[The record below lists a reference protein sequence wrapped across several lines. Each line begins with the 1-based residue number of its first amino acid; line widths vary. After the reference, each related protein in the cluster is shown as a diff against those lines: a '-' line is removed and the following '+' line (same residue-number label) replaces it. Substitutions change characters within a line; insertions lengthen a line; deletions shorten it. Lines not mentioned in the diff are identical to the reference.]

1 MLYFRGKVHMVQ
13 RILTPEAI
21 TEVAKAT
28 FGEDVKIT
36 TYYDL
41 KSADSMDIKDACWIT
56 YVIEKP

>member
-1 MLYFRGKVHMVQ
+1 MVQ
-13 RILTPEAI
+13 RILTPESI

-28 FGEDVKIT
+28 FGKDVKIT

>member
-1 MLYFRGKVHMVQ
+1 MHIVQ
-13 RILTPEAI
+13 RVLTPETI

-41 KSADSMDIKDACWIT
+41 KSSDSMDIKEACWIT